1 MVQLLL
7 NISLIRV
14 IFITG
19 MKFLA
24 KEFMFMTTATN
35 NLTNIYLYTRY
46 ERFWHWLQ
54 TVLIVLL
61 LITGF
66 ETKGL
71 YTLLGFK
78 TAVKVHNFAGNTWL
92 IAFLFFV
99 FWIMTTGEWRQYIPT
114 TKKMVKVVR
123 YYLYG
128 IFRGEAHPVPKRK
141 DAKHNP
147 LQRITYLILAAVL
160 LPVQMVTGLLYW
172 GYNSWPQWGLAG
184 LPLKVVALTHT
195 AGAFAILSFV
205 IVHIYMITTGHTI
218 LAHTRAMI
226 SGWEEV
232 EDLETVEN
240 WEVKTKAA

>member
-1 MVQLLL
+1 
-7 NISLIRV
+7 
-14 IFITG
+14 
-19 MKFLA
+19 
-24 KEFMFMTTATN
+24 MFMTTATN

-71 YTLLGFK
+71 YTFMGFK

-92 IAFLFFV
+92 IAFLFFA
-99 FWIMTTGEWRQYIPT
+99 FWIATTGEWRQYIPT

-128 IFRGEAHPVPKRK
+128 IFRGEPHPVPKRK

-147 LQRITYLILAAVL
+147 LQRITYLILAAIL

-172 GYNSWPQWGLAG
+172 GYNSWPEWGLAG
-184 LPLKVVALTHT
+184 LSLQDRSYLYDHDRPYHPGT
-195 AGAFAILSFV
+195 
-205 IVHIYMITTGHTI
+205 YPGHDFR
-218 LAHTRAMI
+218 LGR
-226 SGWEEV
+226 S
-232 EDLETVEN
+232 
-240 WEVKTKAA
+240 